1 MDLGYG
7 FVKGRNTVSK
17 QKVCYWK
24 HTREDI
30 TWKAFLWYIAEYIEI
45 ENYGE
50 DWVNIYIWTVKQRE
64 LFYKKVLEYDEENG
78 KHNYEI
84 DKTNEL
90 WKDHKRN
97 AEKNSEIL
105 QRLCDE

>member
-50 DWVNIYIWTVKQRE
+50 GWVNVYIWTEKQRE

-97 AEKNSEIL
+97 AEKNTEIL